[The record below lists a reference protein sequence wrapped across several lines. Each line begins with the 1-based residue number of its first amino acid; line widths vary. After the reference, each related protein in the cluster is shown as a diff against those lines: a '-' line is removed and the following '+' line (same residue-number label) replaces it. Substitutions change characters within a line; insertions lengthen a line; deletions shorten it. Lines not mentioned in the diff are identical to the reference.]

1 MIEGAAT
8 VGYSSSTTAESIGG
22 KYLGSF
28 PGFSQRSDHHIVGG
42 IATTNTS
49 SLPTSRMHLVDSWR
63 ESIMKHSYEKQVSV
77 FSSLYVITK
86 DDIECTMSM
95 QYKIHWILIFLHIA
109 FYIVMSIKPFR
120 KIVFEVFSGNVTI
133 YSL

>member
-63 ESIMKHSYEKQVSV
+63 ESIMKHSYEKQDNSSIAMDHDTNHSDVSESDNGPDCSTGGTGAINLSAV
-77 FSSLYVITK
+77 RPASAPTS
-86 DDIECTMSM
+86 ENAPNS
-95 QYKIHWILIFLHIA
+95 
-109 FYIVMSIKPFR
+109 
-120 KIVFEVFSGNVTI
+120 
-133 YSL
+133 